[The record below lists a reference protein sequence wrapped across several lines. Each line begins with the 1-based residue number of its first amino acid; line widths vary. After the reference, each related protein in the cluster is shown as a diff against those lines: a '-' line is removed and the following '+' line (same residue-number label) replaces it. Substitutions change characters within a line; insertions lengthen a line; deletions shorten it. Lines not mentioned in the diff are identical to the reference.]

1 MAVASAPQ
9 SLAGVSLL
17 GKIASAAAARRKAA
31 SGKPSAVAV
40 IAAKARAH
48 VTTFAALAA
57 FDLGAFQLNIPHC
70 GSAPGWAAV
79 CVSLL
84 LLNFAVED

>member
-1 MAVASAPQ
+1 MAAVTVP
-9 SLAGVSLL
+9 AGHSLL
-17 GKIASAAAARRKAA
+17 GKIAGAVAARRKAK

-40 IAAKARAH
+40 FAAKAREH
-48 VTTFAALAA
+48 VVTVAALAS

-70 GSAPGWAAV
+70 GSAPGLIAV

-84 LLNFAVED
+84 LLNFAVEG